1 MGDLR
6 PSFPVRQPSIWRA
19 VDGLAPVAAAEQNA
33 RSVLRGLALRARPF
47 RRLAADPTNALTQPT
62 GCHMMAT

>member
-33 RSVLRGLALRARPF
+33 RSLCSGDSRSELGRSGAWPPTRRRPW
-47 RRLAADPTNALTQPT
+47 RNRLVAI
-62 GCHMMAT
+62 